1 MRNIAFLVI
10 CPKGHTFITAQSL
23 SNTFLCPDCDENFE
37 EHLGYKF
44 SLS

>member
-1 MRNIAFLVI
+1 MKSCTFLVI
-10 CPKGHTFITAQSL
+10 CPKGHSFITAQSL
-23 SNTFLCPDCDENFE
+23 AHTFLCPDCEENFE